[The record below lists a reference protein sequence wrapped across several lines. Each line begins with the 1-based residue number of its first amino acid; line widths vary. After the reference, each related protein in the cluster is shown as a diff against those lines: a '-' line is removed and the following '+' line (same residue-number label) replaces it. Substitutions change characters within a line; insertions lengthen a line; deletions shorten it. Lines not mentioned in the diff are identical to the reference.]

1 MEFLKSI
8 GYFDSTFAELLAI
21 NEVLELST
29 KTSWV
34 SSKQIVIEINCSNAI
49 SWLIQHVPCPFAFKG
64 LVLKCLDVVED
75 ITVHSSW
82 VDSLTVSSCSRT
94 NLCAFKEMVM
104 DVLQVNRDRSW
115 DLGII
120 SCRWRS
126 PLLNDDGDSGWMDS
140 EVEPS
145 NALLQAGM
153 FCRICYSV
161 FDISI
166 YVGLGCYGGVVCW
179 YLPYLCLIIE
189 ERCCL
194 GLVSLMMSND
204 ESEEEDSKLWAAAE
218 DNCEEENLA
227 LLLRV
232 SLRMT
237 ALLLDGD
244 RRYIAEKKI

>member
-64 LVLKCLDVVED
+64 LVLKCLDVALVFGFETVEA
-75 ITVHSSW
+75 
-82 VDSLTVSSCSRT
+82 LVSFSADGMAGSYS
-94 NLCAFKEMVM
+94 
-104 DVLQVNRDRSW
+104 LQVNRDRSW